1 MSFAIKLTEP
11 SNKISVEAAVLIWIG
26 IAVLIIYSAKS
37 IQTVTTI
44 NIIEGMKNLKTIL
57 SLLFLVHQDF
67 FFFLSLFGLVTSLSK
82 ISSLGYCS
90 NVSAH

>member
-1 MSFAIKLTEP
+1 MSFAIKLTES
-11 SNKISVEAAVLIWIG
+11 SNKISVEATVLIWIG

-67 FFFLSLFGLVTSLSK
+67 FFLSLFGFVTSLSK

>member
-1 MSFAIKLTEP
+1 MSFAIKLTES
-11 SNKISVEAAVLIWIG
+11 SNKISVEATVLIWIG

-67 FFFLSLFGLVTSLSK
+67 FFFKFVWF
-82 ISSLGYCS
+82 CDFPF
-90 NVSAH
+90 